1 LIFCL
6 QNSVYFV
13 FAVGGALLNQAAG
26 GALFLPRRKIEHLV
40 ERGILVWTSKAKMA
54 L

>member
-1 LIFCL
+1 
-6 QNSVYFV
+6 VYSV
-13 FAVGGALLNQAAG
+13 FAAAAHSINEAAG
-26 GALFLPRRKIEHLV
+26 GALFLPFRKIEHLV